1 MSISAISSNATT
13 DFQTWQATSRQRR
26 QDFQNLATALQSG
39 DLSGAQQAYSDLTT
53 LMPSTSTSASSQPAS
68 TGVNAIQKDISA
80 LGQALASGNLTE
92 AQKDFSQMKT
102 DMQSAGIRGGHHH
115 HHHPEAAAAS
125 SPQDGT
131 STSTSTSITSA
142 ASSLVS
148 AFASATP
155 ASLVANA
162 LSIFG

>member
-26 QDFQNLATALQSG
+26 QDFQNLATAL
-39 DLSGAQQAYSDLTT
+39 TT
-53 LMPSTSTSASSQPAS
+53 LMPSTSASSQPAS

-80 LGQALASGNLTE
+80 LGQAVASGNLTE

-131 STSTSTSITSA
+131 STSTNTSISSA